1 MSSDDLNAPLG
12 QDKRKRLPKL
22 PAAAPQILAGALGLF
37 GIAVVAWAIF
47 VNDPLGGEPTAVV
60 ATGSPAK
67 TPAKPAGDGQ
77 QHSRHD
83 GPPSDKAPSAS
94 VAIPAAAR
102 RAATGQQDHHH
113 HRRLQRQASET

>member
-12 QDKRKRLPKL
+12 QDKRKGLPKL
-22 PAAAPQILAGALGLF
+22 PAAIPQILAGVLGLF

-60 ATGSPAK
+60 ATGPLVK
-67 TPAKPAGDGQ
+67 RQAKPAGDGQ

-83 GPPSDKAPSAS
+83 GPSSDTAPPVS
-94 VAIPAAAR
+94 VAIPAAPHP
-102 RAATGQQDHHH
+102 AAGQQDHHH
-113 HRRLQRQASET
+113 HRRLQRQA